1 MRKTK
6 KYYRELIPTI
16 TSAYKLEEVLTEV
29 IKKYKP
35 TGLKANFNWD
45 HQLTKF
51 VIDKNKLYVEVYWQG
66 DSTDGEDYVLF
77 SSVYNRNHTIPAK
90 SYFDGYR
97 TRYTHEDIRIEPS
110 EVKELV
116 NNLVNWLQ
124 PKSKQNDKKS

>member
-16 TSAYKLEEVLTEV
+16 GTAYKLEEILIEV

-35 TGLKANFNWD
+35 FNISTPMGWD
-45 HQLTKF
+45 HQLEGF
-51 VIDKNKLYVEVYWQG
+51 IISKNKLYIDVYWQG
-66 DSTDGEDYVLF
+66 DDTNGNTYVLF
-77 SSVYNRNHTIPAK
+77 SDVYNHKHTIPAK

-110 EVKELV
+110 EVKELI
-116 NNLVNWLQ
+116 NNLINWLQ
-124 PKSKQNDKKS
+124 PKSKQK